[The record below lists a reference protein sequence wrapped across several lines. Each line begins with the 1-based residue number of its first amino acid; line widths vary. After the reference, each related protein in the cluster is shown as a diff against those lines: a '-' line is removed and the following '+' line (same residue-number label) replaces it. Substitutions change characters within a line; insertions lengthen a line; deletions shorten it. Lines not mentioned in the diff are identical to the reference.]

1 MFKEHLDFWS
11 ESNPGAYYP
20 KPYIHT
26 AGGVV
31 PFRDKTMT
39 TSDRY
44 IQSGA
49 YCRLKNLTISYDLP
63 AIWTNK
69 VGMQKVQVFSGAIQ
83 HLAGMQDSEC
93 IIAVNKNESA
103 KNDYTSEGGKNYPM
117 NRVVS
122 VGLVV
127 NL

>member
-1 MFKEHLDFWS
+1 
-11 ESNPGAYYP
+11 
-20 KPYIHT
+20 
-26 AGGVV
+26 
-31 PFRDKTMT
+31 MT

-49 YCRLKNLTISYDLP
+49 YCRLKNLTVSYDLP

-69 VGMQKVQVFSGAIQ
+69 VGLQKAQVFFSGEN
-83 HLAGMQDSEC
+83 LLTFTKLKGMFDP
-93 IIAVNKNESA
+93 ESIYT

-117 NRVVS
+117 NRVLS